1 MLQVQRE
8 IKAKCFP
15 LKFRRYII
23 LGGLGGTGDE
33 NGEGKLRWG
42 EDEPNKQV
50 QLATGCFRTF
60 GPSFILY
67 SSAFTRFLLQ
77 QKHIQQR
84 KESAI
89 NILEDSI
96 RGQCVSHVLRSSV
109 SGSIPG
115 RDRRNSNAVIP
126 SNKF

>member
-1 MLQVQRE
+1 MQRE

-60 GPSFILY
+60 GHSFIQF

-89 NILEDSI
+89 NILEDPWPVCVTRSLLVDLGFDS
-96 RGQCVSHVLRSSV
+96 RSGQ
-109 SGSIPG
+109 
-115 RDRRNSNAVIP
+115 
-126 SNKF
+126 KK